1 MSMHIAPMGAADR
14 PLGIKQVADLPVVGQ
29 QPAEQGGASSF
40 ANLLE
45 SLGGVAGKADGAV
58 QDLATGEERDLHD
71 VVLAVEMESMSF
83 ELAVQL
89 RNHLVDAW
97 NEVFRMSV

>member
-1 MSMHIAPMGAADR
+1 MSMHIAPLGAADR

-29 QPAEQGGASSF
+29 QPGIEDGSSSF

-45 SLGGVAGKADGAV
+45 SLSGVTGKADHAV
-58 QDLATGEERDLHD
+58 QDLATGEEQDLHD

-83 ELAVQL
+83 GLAVQL

>member
-1 MSMHIAPMGAADR
+1 MSMHIAPLGATDR
-14 PLGIKQVADLPVVGQ
+14 PLGVKQVADLPITGQ
-29 QPAEQGGASSF
+29 QPAPGEGQTFAS
-40 ANLLE
+40 LLE
-45 SLGGVAGKADGAV
+45 GLSGITGKADGAV